1 MTEYQNMGKRKPKI
15 FYLSGIIPE
24 NQNPGGGI
32 FISRQVKA
40 ISGELGRFHLA
51 GLKTGFQTRVPY
63 FIKFRKTTISVHP
76 LEWTI
81 YQASFGFFTLVL
93 RKLFPLFDLKKL
105 ARKLQKISRPKE
117 YDLIHAHWAYPTGK
131 VAQLLSE
138 MTGIPYLITLHG
150 SDIHSRLGQ
159 NKYIRTQILDVL
171 ENAEKAVFV
180 SHNLLQKAI
189 SNGYSAR
196 NSLVIPNGVD
206 TSVFFRR
213 DVEESRQ
220 KTGMQKRMPVVG
232 FVGNLEKIKGAD
244 RLPDIFAQIH
254 NKQPQVQFVII
265 GDGKLRNHI
274 QKEMKA
280 RNLPVRFTG
289 YIAAKTLPW
298 YYSLMDV
305 MLMASREEGF
315 GVVAIEAAAC
325 GTPVV
330 APAVGGLKDSVSD
343 SGTLIPPSEFMNKAA
358 PEVLKLLS
366 KPPGKEILI
375 KHSRQFTFKTVTRQ
389 YSDLYHDILDK
400 H

>member
-1 MTEYQNMGKRKPKI
+1 MGKKKPKI
-15 FYLSGIIPE
+15 FYLSGIMPE
-24 NQNPGGGI
+24 NQNTGGGI
-32 FISRQVKA
+32 FISRQIKA
-40 ISGELGRFHLA
+40 LSGELGGFHLA
-51 GLKTGFQTRVPY
+51 GLKTGCQPRASHFL
-63 FIKFRKTTISVHP
+63 KFRKTTITVHP

-81 YQASFGFFTLVL
+81 YQASFGLPTLVL
-93 RKLFPLFDLKKL
+93 RKLFPLFDLKRL
-105 ARKLQKISRPKE
+105 AGKLQKASSSSG

-131 VAQLLSE
+131 VAQLISK
-138 MTGIPYLITLHG
+138 MTGIPYIITLHG
-150 SDIHSRLGQ
+150 SDIHRRLAQ
-159 NKYIRTQILDVL
+159 NKFIRAQTLDVL

-189 SNGYSAR
+189 SNSYSAQ

-206 TSVFFRR
+206 TSVFFPR
-213 DVEESRQ
+213 DTEESRQ
-220 KTGMQKRMPVVG
+220 LTGIRERMPVVG
-232 FVGNLEKIKGAD
+232 FVGSLEKIKGAD

-274 QKEMKA
+274 QNEMKA

-289 YIAAKTLPW
+289 YVAAKTLPW

-330 APAVGGLKDSVSD
+330 APAVGGLEDSVSE
-343 SGTLIPPSEFMNKAA
+343 SGTLIPPIEFMNRAA
-358 PEVLKLLS
+358 PEVLKLLC
-366 KPPGKEILI
+366 KPPRKDSLI
-375 KHSRQFTFKTVTRQ
+375 RHSWQFTYKKVTRQ